1 MKEKSYTE
9 LMKIGAMKREKAKE
23 SSLQELY
30 IEMLLNEIQ
39 LNIEKEKLMR
49 NIDKA
54 LEQGDKPAFMSLT
67 RSLAKL
73 KKRFGA

>member
-1 MKEKSYTE
+1 MNEKSYTE
-9 LMKIGAMKREKAKE
+9 LMKIGAMKREKAKQ

-39 LNIEKEKLMR
+39 LNIEKEKLLR
-49 NIDKA
+49 TIDEA
-54 LEQGDKPAFMSLT
+54 LDQGDKPAFINLT
-67 RSLAKL
+67 HSLANL